1 MIQRNTAA
9 IPASGSMSGVGM
21 PSAGILHLYGS
32 ALTMVFLKGLRRI
45 NLHNDRVRILHKVR
59 IRPLELYPNAKLLE
73 EGSVYLFLR
82 CQNSKN
88 LGRQRD
94 VLCKK
99 NTWHLFPSHVHV
111 FSEGE

>member
-9 IPASGSMSGVGM
+9 IPASSSVHGVGM
-21 PSAGILHLYGS
+21 PSAGTLHLYGS
-32 ALTMVFLKGLRRI
+32 ALTTVFLQGLRRI
-45 NLHNDRVRILHKVR
+45 NLHNDGVRILLK
-59 IRPLELYPNAKLLE
+59 IRMSPLELYPKAKLLE
-73 EGSVYLFLR
+73 EGGVYLFLR

-94 VLCKK
+94 GLCTMY
-99 NTWHLFPSHVHV
+99 TWHLFPSHVHV